1 MKKKTVKNNV
11 KKKVV
16 SPLRKE
22 LNAANEKIKALEKH
36 RDILLKENQRKDDC
50 MEDDYHEIKYLN
62 DINELKNK
70 AIDGF
75 YTVMSSLQQAV
86 ERGNELKDLMEK
98 KSYDRKTRDLLN
110 RATGNCCD
118 REVESDLYL

>member
-1 MKKKTVKNNV
+1 MKKKEVKNNV
-11 KKKVV
+11 KKKAV
-16 SPLRKE
+16 SPLQEK
-22 LNAANEKIKALEKH
+22 LNSANEKIKELERH

-50 MEDDYHEIKYLN
+50 MEDDYHEIKCLT

-75 YTVMSSLQQAV
+75 YIVMSSLQQAV
-86 ERGNELKDLMEK
+86 ERGNEFKDLMEK

-110 RATGNCCD
+110 RTTGNCCD
-118 REVESDLYL
+118 RERKSDLCI